1 MNYPSLSLKQ
11 DLIDEVFAG
20 AKNGTQKE
28 LKQAPSPG
36 SIRIKKYYKEQKE
49 LRLQNV
55 VEEECEEC
63 EYKTTKFEAMYR
75 HKREKHSVLKLNCTD
90 CRYSN
95 IYPNKVK
102 THYKQVHMGI
112 KRGRGLDKLKC
123 RRESCE
129 FTGTTNCLELESH
142 SFFFCEKCQLTFER
156 SDSLKFHKDKI
167 HEGLVFNCEHCDTY
181 STARKNS
188 LERHILSKH
197 SDEDSKQDRKA
208 RICQEEGCTY
218 INLNGTLKRH
228 IETKHE
234 GILRFKCHVM
244 NCSFGSSAK
253 KDLHRH
259 SRTHGKES
267 SKMTTPTNGTMSIY
281 ICKFENCNFE
291 THLKKYLVKHMKRQ
305 KHVTTTELV
314 SADKKTPRKEE
325 VRSELVSGKPQKS
338 LCSISGCDFILD
350 GLDKAEMQNHFR
362 VDHTDSELT
371 ENSFIVVNSV
381 MAEAMEILQEI
392 QEIKKENN

>member
-11 DLIDEVFAG
+11 DLIDEVFSG
-20 AKNGTQKE
+20 AKNGIQKE
-28 LKQAPSPG
+28 LRSTPSPG

-55 VEEECEEC
+55 VEEECGQC

-90 CRYSN
+90 CKYSN

-102 THYKQVHMGI
+102 THYNQVHMGI

-129 FTGTTNCLELESH
+129 FTGTTNCLELGSH

-208 RICQEEGCTY
+208 RICQEEGCTF
-218 INLNGTLKRH
+218 IDFNGTLKRH

-234 GILRFKCHVM
+234 GVVRFKCNVM
-244 NCSFGSSAK
+244 NCSFRSAEHKELQRHAKTHECKGIIKTESTIETGSKIECDKEGCNSKVINIK
-253 KDLHRH
+253 KH
-259 SRTHGKES
+259 TKIHGK
-267 SKMTTPTNGTMSIY
+267 K
-281 ICKFENCNFE
+281 
-291 THLKKYLVKHMKRQ
+291 
-305 KHVTTTELV
+305 
-314 SADKKTPRKEE
+314 
-325 VRSELVSGKPQKS
+325 
-338 LCSISGCDFILD
+338 
-350 GLDKAEMQNHFR
+350 
-362 VDHTDSELT
+362 
-371 ENSFIVVNSV
+371 
-381 MAEAMEILQEI
+381 
-392 QEIKKENN
+392 